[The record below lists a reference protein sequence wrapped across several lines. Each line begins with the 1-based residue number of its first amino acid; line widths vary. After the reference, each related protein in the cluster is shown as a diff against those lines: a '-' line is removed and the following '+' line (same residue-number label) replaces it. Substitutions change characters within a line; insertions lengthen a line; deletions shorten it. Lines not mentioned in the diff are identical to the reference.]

1 MSNRWVIPGLFK
13 VFAAF
18 IQWDR
23 ERDLLHHEGTTFF
36 QNQPEKPVQLRW
48 TSTRRSACRAI
59 HSGCFSTLVAQAA
72 LPILSNWQI
81 RAAGSWLK

>member
-36 QNQPEKPVQLRW
+36 QNQPETRTIALDRQPGARPVAPSIPGVFQ
-48 TSTRRSACRAI
+48 
-59 HSGCFSTLVAQAA
+59 
-72 LPILSNWQI
+72 P
-81 RAAGSWLK
+81 